1 MFIKVSTLEPKVYT
15 NGCNNNWGKVRK
27 VDQLLN
33 FWSFYHYLGV
43 VLHDTPGL
51 ILFIGGYLR
60 LNGIFVTLVEFDGP
74 MVTYL
79 PPTFALIVILFS
91 KRSKQFSWMCFRC

>member
-1 MFIKVSTLEPKVYT
+1 MGAIKNWEKV
-15 NGCNNNWGKVRK
+15 KK

-51 ILFIGGYLR
+51 ILFIGR
-60 LNGIFVTLVEFDGP
+60 LFAVERSFL
-74 MVTYL
+74 L
-79 PPTFALIVILFS
+79 P
-91 KRSKQFSWMCFRC
+91 